1 MADQNNTQINNTQ
14 QPQQPQNYYVVNMS
28 TAPYAAYPT
37 LANSQV
43 PVYPNPVPQQY
54 YVPTASAQQSPQMI
68 PHQPQ
73 MIQQPQVMQSMPQQP
88 QLMQTMPQQP
98 SYYVPQPGSAMY
110 YYDPASAT
118 VPMEYSVNDTSHS
131 PLLIGLPVKERLYL
145 REYEVKC
152 GQWLE
157 ESWELFKQ
165 HWLILIFYSIL
176 YFGIQF
182 LPYYIGYILS
192 FILAPGPFMAA
203 AHYARTRTWCNSHL
217 FHGAYLFFP
226 LFAIYFL
233 YGLLV
238 SIGMFL
244 CILPG
249 IYFAV
254 AFSFS
259 AYIYIEFRQE
269 GLRLLDSMSV
279 SHHVITKNFWSVLVF
294 MLWSILICL
303 IGALFFGV
311 GLLVAY
317 PVSAMMSAFA
327 FRDMFGFSE
336 KRTPEKSIVCC

>member
-1 MADQNNTQINNTQ
+1 MADQQNNTQINS

-37 LANSQV
+37 LANTQV

-54 YVPTASAQQSPQMI
+54 YVPTATP
-68 PHQPQ
+68 QPQ
-73 MIQQPQVMQSMPQQP
+73 MIQQPQVMQSVPQQP
-88 QLMQTMPQQP
+88 QVMQTMPQQP

-110 YYDPASAT
+110 YYDPASTT
-118 VPMEYSVNDTSHS
+118 VPMEYSVDSTNS

-145 REYEVKC
+145 REYEVKY

-165 HWLILIFYSIL
+165 HWLILILYSIL
-176 YFGIQF
+176 YVGIQF
-182 LPYYIGYILS
+182 LPYYIGYILG
-192 FILAPGPFMAA
+192 FFLAPGPFMAA
-203 AHYARTRTWCNSHL
+203 AHYARTRTWSNYHL

-226 LFAIYFL
+226 LFAIYFF

-238 SIGMFL
+238 SIGTFL

-279 SHHVITKNFWSVLVF
+279 SHHVVTKNFWSVLLF
-294 MLWSILICL
+294 LLWGALICF
-303 IGALFFGV
+303 IGSLFFGV
-311 GLLVAY
+311 GILVAY

-327 FRDMFGFSE
+327 FRDMFGFSD